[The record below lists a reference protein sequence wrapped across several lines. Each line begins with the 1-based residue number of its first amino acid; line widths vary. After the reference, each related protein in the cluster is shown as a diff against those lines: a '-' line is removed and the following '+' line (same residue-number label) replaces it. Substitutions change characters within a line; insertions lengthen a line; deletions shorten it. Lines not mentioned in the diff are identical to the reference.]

1 MIFLE
6 IKNDL
11 QRVIVDAFSL
21 FTSDNINSIPITD
34 LGKVIRYLG
43 MYMVYYVRKLMG
55 YKYTYNTYYL

>member
-11 QRVIVDAFSL
+11 QKAIVDAFSL
-21 FTSDNINSIPITD
+21 FTNDNDNDNINSISITD

-43 MYMVYYVRKLMG
+43 
-55 YKYTYNTYYL
+55 TYITMEN